1 MNIPMELRW
10 ATSSYCAPAAG
21 TGGLHLSFRPSGGL
35 PPEAGVPRDS
45 SPVKPKHSARIQA
58 RNQWGKVSPFPSC
71 KCLLLVLVSTAESK
85 LMTYSRFSMWVGGQY
100 RQAPTPT
107 QNQAQR
113 NPKGLKSRPNS
124 LLGKLFGF
132 FLIPL
137 GRHLPSLYPQSTP
150 HI

>member
-1 MNIPMELRW
+1 MLLQRGPYDS
-10 ATSSYCAPAAG
+10 TS
-21 TGGLHLSFRPSGGL
+21 PSAL
-35 PPEAGVPRDS
+35 QEACLLKQESQEIQARFI
-45 SPVKPKHSARIQA
+45 VKPKHSARIQA

-71 KCLLLVLVSTAESK
+71 KCLLLALVSTPESK
-85 LMTYSRFSMWVGGQY
+85 LMTYSRFSMYGLGGQY

-113 NPKGLKSRPNS
+113 NPEGLKSRPNS
-124 LLGKLFGF
+124 LLGKLFFF

-137 GRHLPSLYPQSTP
+137 GRHLPSLYPQSSP